1 MRIHLLNPNTS
12 TTVTERMLLTLRQ
25 DLPEGIQIDGHTAS
39 FGSPYIADETS
50 YAVANHAVVEL
61 LREVQTKVSLDSATD
76 RVLIACFGDPGLFA
90 LRELAPCFVTGLA
103 ESAFYKA
110 AQLGPFGVVTG
121 GKKWEPMLRRL
132 ADALGYRDKL
142 TALHTLE
149 ASGQQMVQDPTW
161 AKQMLTQACRQTLAE
176 APKLSSIVLGGANLV
191 GYARNIQHDVNTVLI
206 DSVKAGL
213 ERCSFYQHDS
223 T

>member
-12 TTVTERMLLTLRQ
+12 TSVTERMLLTLREN
-25 DLPEGIQIDGHTAS
+25 LPEGIQVEGYTAS

-61 LREVQTKVSLDSATD
+61 LREVQTKTNLDATTD

-110 AQLGPFGVVTG
+110 AQIGAFGVVTG
-121 GKKWEPMLRRL
+121 GKKWDPMLRRL

-142 TALHTLE
+142 VALHTLE
-149 ASGQQMVQDPTW
+149 ASGQQMVQDPMW
-161 AKQMLTQACRQTLAE
+161 AKQILTQACKQTLNE
-176 APKLSSIVLGGANLV
+176 APKLSSIILGGANLV
-191 GYARNIQHDVNTVLI
+191 GYAQDIRQDVSSVLI
-206 DSVKAGL
+206 DSVEAGL
-213 ERCSFYQHDS
+213 ERCCA
-223 T
+223 

>member
-12 TTVTERMLLTLRQ
+12 TSVTERMLLTLREN
-25 DLPEGIQIDGHTAS
+25 LPEGIQVEGYTAS

-61 LREVQTKVSLDSATD
+61 LREVQTKTNLDATTD

-110 AQLGPFGVVTG
+110 AKLGAFGVVTG
-121 GKKWEPMLRRL
+121 GKKWDPMLRRL

-149 ASGQQMVQDPTW
+149 ASGQQMVQDPVW
-161 AKQMLTQACRQTLAE
+161 AKQILTQACKQTLNE
-176 APKLSSIVLGGANLV
+176 APKLGAIILGGANLV
-191 GYARNIQHDVNTVLI
+191 GYAQDIRQDVSSVLI
-206 DSVKAGL
+206 DSVEAGL
-213 ERCSFYQHDS
+213 ERCCA
-223 T
+223 

>member
-12 TTVTERMLLTLRQ
+12 TSVTERMLLTLRK
-25 DLPEGIQIDGHTAS
+25 DLPAGIRIDGYTAS
-39 FGSPYIADETS
+39 FGSPYISDETS

-61 LREVQTKVSLDSATD
+61 LREVQTKTNLDSTTD

-110 AQLGPFGVVTG
+110 AQIGAFGVVTG
-121 GKKWEPMLRRL
+121 GKKWDPMLRRL

-142 TALHTLE
+142 VALHTLE
-149 ASGQQMVQDPTW
+149 ASGQQMVEDPIW
-161 AKQMLTQACRQTLAE
+161 AKQILTQACKQTLNE
-176 APKLSSIVLGGANLV
+176 APKLSSIILGGANLV
-191 GYARNIQHDVNTVLI
+191 GYAQDIRQDVSSVLI
-206 DSVKAGL
+206 DSVEAGL
-213 ERCSFYQHDS
+213 ERCCA
-223 T
+223 